1 MTFYCPSIKQR
12 GNRGPDF
19 AFNLSGL
26 APRIGLGI
34 NSNHNRMTN
43 TLFSRIRNTI
53 LRSGKVIIDFS
64 GNSYDDGYS
73 LQLDNIGNI
82 YIAGLSNENDGDF
95 AVIKLT
101 PVGDLDPS
109 FGANGKV
116 VIDISG
122 NSVDVARSLQLDNIG
137 NIYVAGSSYENY
149 SSDFAVI
156 KLDPNGVLVTS
167 FGANG
172 KVVIDISGNSYD
184 EGRSLQLD
192 KLGNIY
198 IAGFSNANGI
208 SDFAVIKL
216 TPVGDLDPSFGA
228 NGKVVIDISGNYYD
242 DGYSLQLDNIG
253 NIYVA
258 GSSYANG
265 ISDFAVIKL
274 DTNGDLDPSFGANG
288 KVVIDISGNY
298 YDRGYSLQL
307 DNIGNIYIA
316 GLSNEN
322 DDDFAVIKLDTNG
335 DLDPS
340 FGAGGKVIIDFS
352 GNSDDVARS
361 LQLDDI
367 GNIYVAGSSE
377 VNGNRDDF
385 AVIKLDTNGDLY
397 PSFGA
402 NGKVIIDFSGNS
414 GDEGYSLQLDKLG
427 NIYVAGSSYLN
438 GSHDFAVIKLKPN
451 GNLDNTFGKIIE

>member
-26 APRIGLGI
+26 APRIGLGR
-34 NSNHNRMTN
+34 NSNHNRMIN

-64 GNSYDDGYS
+64 GNSYDD
-73 LQLDNIGNI
+73 
-82 YIAGLSNENDGDF
+82 
-95 AVIKLT
+95 
-101 PVGDLDPS
+101 
-109 FGANGKV
+109 
-116 VIDISG
+116 
-122 NSVDVARSLQLDNIG
+122 
-137 NIYVAGSSYENY
+137 
-149 SSDFAVI
+149 
-156 KLDPNGVLVTS
+156 
-167 FGANG
+167 
-172 KVVIDISGNSYD
+172 
-184 EGRSLQLD
+184 
-192 KLGNIY
+192 
-198 IAGFSNANGI
+198 
-208 SDFAVIKL
+208 
-216 TPVGDLDPSFGA
+216 
-228 NGKVVIDISGNYYD
+228 
-242 DGYSLQLDNIG
+242 
-253 NIYVA
+253 
-258 GSSYANG
+258 
-265 ISDFAVIKL
+265 
-274 DTNGDLDPSFGANG
+274 
-288 KVVIDISGNY
+288 
-298 YDRGYSLQL
+298 GYSLQL

-385 AVIKLDTNGDLY
+385 AVIKLDTNGDLD

>member
-26 APRIGLGI
+26 APRIGLGR
-34 NSNHNRMTN
+34 NSNHNRMIN

-53 LRSGKVIIDFS
+53 LRSGKVIIDFSGNSRDVARSLQLDKLGNIYIAGFSYANGSSDFAVIKLTPFGVLDPSFGANGKVVIDIS

-172 KVVIDISGNSYD
+172 KV
-184 EGRSLQLD
+184 
-192 KLGNIY
+192 
-198 IAGFSNANGI
+198 
-208 SDFAVIKL
+208 
-216 TPVGDLDPSFGA
+216 
-228 NGKVVIDISGNYYD
+228 
-242 DGYSLQLDNIG
+242 
-253 NIYVA
+253 
-258 GSSYANG
+258 
-265 ISDFAVIKL
+265 
-274 DTNGDLDPSFGANG
+274 
-288 KVVIDISGNY
+288 
-298 YDRGYSLQL
+298 
-307 DNIGNIYIA
+307 
-316 GLSNEN
+316 
-322 DDDFAVIKLDTNG
+322 
-335 DLDPS
+335 
-340 FGAGGKVIIDFS
+340 IIDFS
-352 GNSDDVARS
+352 GNSD
-361 LQLDDI
+361 
-367 GNIYVAGSSE
+367 
-377 VNGNRDDF
+377 
-385 AVIKLDTNGDLY
+385 
-397 PSFGA
+397 
-402 NGKVIIDFSGNS
+402 
-414 GDEGYSLQLDKLG
+414 DEGYSLQLDKLG